1 MFTHVYACLRMFT
14 HVYAIQPILRI
25 FIVFA
30 QYFTLSGAAGPGTA
44 GAGDTRGLADR
55 RHPDGPARPSSEDD
69 SPAATWAGGRLSRR
83 TTRPADDSAGGR
95 LGRRTTRPAD
105 DSAGGRLGRQTTRSA
120 DPRPGPPPP
129 SPRPKGGA
137 C

>member
-55 RHPDGPARPSSEDD
+55 RHPDDD
-69 SPAATWAGGRLSRR
+69 
-83 TTRPADDSAGGR
+83 
-95 LGRRTTRPAD
+95 
-105 DSAGGRLGRQTTRSA
+105 RSA
-120 DPRPGPPPP
+120 SRPGRTRHGQFT
-129 SPRPKGGA
+129 SLLH
-137 C
+137 